1 MGESDFSGPFIVG
14 FGLRPFRRGPCQT
27 PQGRPRD
34 IPVPALEAS
43 AHASVYDDAGPA
55 HVSRSRHG
63 PYCLLQDGKHR
74 RPEVGFRRSM
84 AGPRYPL
91 STLRFDPRGSPRMT
105 RGRCGSL
112 RLHRRGL
119 TWAFSGQGVRFIG
132 TSKLRLLFR
141 YPRSEPYFM
150 TWLVPHQIKLT
161 SGRHSKQLH
170 QYPAFGGWGS
180 GGRDHSF
187 TRLFK
192 PVLCSVPIA
201 WIRQDRLGPG
211 DWGIVL
217 ERLRSDGLHRGAL
230 DDDAAG

>member
-1 MGESDFSGPFIVG
+1 MHCHAAPRHDHGQAPILRRCEGEDGPSRRTSPAQGLNNRAENSHGRFRVKGSGS
-14 FGLRPFRRGPCQT
+14 
-27 PQGRPRD
+27 
-34 IPVPALEAS
+34 S
-43 AHASVYDDAGPA
+43 AY
-55 HVSRSRHG
+55 
-63 PYCLLQDGKHR
+63 Q
-74 RPEVGFRRSM
+74 
-84 AGPRYPL
+84 
-91 STLRFDPRGSPRMT
+91 
-105 RGRCGSL
+105 
-112 RLHRRGL
+112 
-119 TWAFSGQGVRFIG
+119 
-132 TSKLRLLFR
+132 KLRLLFR

>member
-1 MGESDFSGPFIVG
+1 MSRDRDMGRIAFCRAESIGAPKLVFAAQWLAYAIA
-14 FGLRPFRRGPCQT
+14 CQRFASPLT
-27 PQGRPRD
+27 GR
-34 IPVPALEAS
+34 
-43 AHASVYDDAGPA
+43 
-55 HVSRSRHG
+55 
-63 PYCLLQDGKHR
+63 
-74 RPEVGFRRSM
+74 
-84 AGPRYPL
+84 
-91 STLRFDPRGSPRMT
+91 

-112 RLHRRGL
+112 HLHRRGL
-119 TWAFSGQGVRFIG
+119 TWAFSGQVVRFFG
-132 TSKLRLLFR
+132 TSKKLRLLFR

-150 TWLVPHQIKLT
+150 TWWVPHQIKLT

-192 PVLCSVPIA
+192 PVHCSVPIA

-230 DDDAAG
+230 DDDAAD

>member
-1 MGESDFSGPFIVG
+1 MATHRSALS
-14 FGLRPFRRGPCQT
+14 R
-27 PQGRPRD
+27 QGR
-34 IPVPALEAS
+34 
-43 AHASVYDDAGPA
+43 SVAKITHSRVDCAGRAPQWT
-55 HVSRSRHG
+55 HMGVFGSSDQVHRHI
-63 PYCLLQDGKHR
+63 K
-74 RPEVGFRRSM
+74 
-84 AGPRYPL
+84 
-91 STLRFDPRGSPRMT
+91 
-105 RGRCGSL
+105 
-112 RLHRRGL
+112 
-119 TWAFSGQGVRFIG
+119 
-132 TSKLRLLFR
+132 KLRWLFR

-192 PVLCSVPIA
+192 PVHCSVPIA
-201 WIRQDRLGPG
+201 WIRLDRLGPG

-217 ERLRSDGLHRGAL
+217 ERLRSDGLHHGAL

>member
-1 MGESDFSGPFIVG
+1 MSPTRSGSQRAPITISAVRRASTG
-14 FGLRPFRRGPCQT
+14 STRPTWRTRFGSEEEWAASLARR
-27 PQGRPRD
+27 
-34 IPVPALEAS
+34 
-43 AHASVYDDAGPA
+43 
-55 HVSRSRHG
+55 
-63 PYCLLQDGKHR
+63 
-74 RPEVGFRRSM
+74 
-84 AGPRYPL
+84 RYPSEL
-91 STLRFDPRGSPRMT
+91 RACRRQAHERALFTNRAVDNQATLVG
-105 RGRCGSL
+105 
-112 RLHRRGL
+112 GL
-119 TWAFSGQGVRFIG
+119 TWAFSSQVVRFFG
-132 TSKLRLLFR
+132 TSKKLRLLFR

-217 ERLRSDGLHRGAL
+217 EGLRSDGLHRGAL
-230 DDDAAG
+230 DDDAAD

>member
-1 MGESDFSGPFIVG
+1 MGV
-14 FGLRPFRRGPCQT
+14 FG
-27 PQGRPRD
+27 
-34 IPVPALEAS
+34 S
-43 AHASVYDDAGPA
+43 
-55 HVSRSRHG
+55 
-63 PYCLLQDGKHR
+63 
-74 RPEVGFRRSM
+74 
-84 AGPRYPL
+84 
-91 STLRFDPRGSPRMT
+91 
-105 RGRCGSL
+105 
-112 RLHRRGL
+112 
-119 TWAFSGQGVRFIG
+119 SGQVHRHIK
-132 TSKLRLLFR
+132 KLRLLFR

-192 PVLCSVPIA
+192 PVHCSVPIA

-211 DWGIVL
+211 DWEIVL

>member
-1 MGESDFSGPFIVG
+1 MGV
-14 FGLRPFRRGPCQT
+14 FG
-27 PQGRPRD
+27 
-34 IPVPALEAS
+34 S
-43 AHASVYDDAGPA
+43 
-55 HVSRSRHG
+55 
-63 PYCLLQDGKHR
+63 
-74 RPEVGFRRSM
+74 
-84 AGPRYPL
+84 
-91 STLRFDPRGSPRMT
+91 
-105 RGRCGSL
+105 
-112 RLHRRGL
+112 
-119 TWAFSGQGVRFIG
+119 SGQVHRHIK
-132 TSKLRLLFR
+132 KLRWLFR

-230 DDDAAG
+230 DDDAVG

>member
-1 MGESDFSGPFIVG
+1 MHDPEKSDSGRVAAKP
-14 FGLRPFRRGPCQT
+14 T
-27 PQGRPRD
+27 NKAGRPVAE
-34 IPVPALEAS
+34 PVEPRPGTKGNADQQSTHRTQSRVRVTQALDR
-43 AHASVYDDAGPA
+43 VRQGPTCA
-55 HVSRSRHG
+55 LTSN
-63 PYCLLQDGKHR
+63 
-74 RPEVGFRRSM
+74 
-84 AGPRYPL
+84 
-91 STLRFDPRGSPRMT
+91 T
-105 RGRCGSL
+105 RGRSRMPKSGLSGSV
-112 RLHRRGL
+112 RGAPSNGRPYRDTL
-119 TWAFSGQGVRFIG
+119 SKPHMGVFGSSGQVHRHIK
-132 TSKLRLLFR
+132 KLRLLFR

-192 PVLCSVPIA
+192 PVHCSVPIA